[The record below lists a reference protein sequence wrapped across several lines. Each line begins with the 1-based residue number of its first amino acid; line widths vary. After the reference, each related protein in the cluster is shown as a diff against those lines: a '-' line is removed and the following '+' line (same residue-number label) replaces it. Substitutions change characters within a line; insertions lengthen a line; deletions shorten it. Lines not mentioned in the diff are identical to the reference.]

1 MAYGFEAKN
10 DAGNVIINDVIENL
24 HFVGKA
30 SLISA
35 ATDSNYGNFPSY
47 GGSND
52 ALDGRVCFTYK
63 ITSAGTPVAFIKPND
78 YSRWHSQ
85 IQQYWLENLSGATR
99 AQALS
104 QDFEDMDDELSV
116 DWYFKIMVSGTSTSN
131 PPDIYCFINAHHMDF
146 ISSTDT
152 YGMVVYKADGST
164 KTFDSR
170 RQPLAITG
178 GGTASAPPS
187 DPTNSSGTPGVT
199 SGHSWNYATNDH
211 DFRSSNRYNTTSD
224 SAANTTNAMFS
235 CPSMAQA
242 VYKRQ
247 MHGHKRSC
255 GFLGCCCQDHYST
268 AAWWV
273 MYRQMFR
280 LRSGN
285 FDSGWTNYAAGYSFS
300 SSFES
305 GGWFGGGGGSYSTGS
320 MPYTAKTINLQS
332 NAFII
337 ADSSRYA

>member
-10 DAGNVIINDVIENL
+10 DNGKVIINDTIQNL

-30 SLISA
+30 TYISSSS
-35 ATDSNYGNFPSY
+35 DYGNFPSY

-52 ALDGRVCFTYK
+52 ALDGRVIFTYK

-85 IQQYWLENLSGATR
+85 IQQYWQANATL
-99 AQALS
+99 ATFSSALS
-104 QDFEDMDDELSV
+104 RDFEDMDDDDTV

-131 PPDIYCFINAHHMDF
+131 PPDLYCFINAHHMHA
-146 ISSTDT
+146 IPSSDT
-152 YGMVVYKADGST
+152 HGMIVYKSDGVI

-170 RQPLAITG
+170 KQPLAITG

-187 DPTNSSGTPGVT
+187 DPTNSSGTPGT
-199 SGHSWNYATNDH
+199 STGHSWNYSSNDH
-211 DFRSSNRYNTTSD
+211 DFRSSNRYTAHSD
-224 SAANTTNAMFS
+224 SAANTSTAMFS

-247 MHGHKRSC
+247 QHGYKRSC
-255 GFLGCCCQDHYST
+255 GFLGCCCQDHHST

-273 MYRQMFR
+273 MYRQAFR

-285 FDSGWTNYAAGYSFS
+285 FDSGWTGYAAGYSFS

-305 GGWFGGGGGSYSTGS
+305 GGWFGGGGGSYSTGT

-332 NAFII
+332 NAFIL
-337 ADSSRYA
+337 ADSSRYD

>member
-10 DAGNVIINDVIENL
+10 DNGKVIINDTIENL
-24 HFVGKA
+24 HFIGKA
-30 SLISA
+30 TRGS
-35 ATDSNYGNFPSY
+35 SNADYGDFPGY

-52 ALDGRVCFTYK
+52 ALDGRVIHYYT
-63 ITSAGTPVAFIKPND
+63 ITCSGTPVAFIKPAD
-78 YSRWHSQ
+78 YSRWHGIIKQSV
-85 IQQYWLENLSGATR
+85 SGTTW
-99 AQALS
+99 S
-104 QDFEDMDDELSV
+104 FDV
-116 DWYFKIMVSGTSTSN
+116 MVSGTSTSN
-131 PPDIYCFINAHHMDF
+131 PPDIYCFVNADD
-146 ISSTDT
+146 IPVPSGET
-152 YGMVVYKADGST
+152 YGMQVFKSNGST

-187 DPTNSSGTPGVT
+187 DPTNSSGTPGT
-199 SGHSWNYATNDH
+199 SSGHSWNYSSNDH
-211 DFRSSNRYNTTSD
+211 DFRSSNRYTAHSD
-224 SAANTTNAMFS
+224 SAANTSNAMFACS
-235 CPSMAQA
+235 SLAQA

-247 MHGHKRSC
+247 QHGYKESC
-255 GFLGCCCQDHYST
+255 GFLGCCCQDHHST

-332 NAFII
+332 NAYII
-337 ADSSRYA
+337 ADSSRYD